1 MRCNT
6 YRNGAVSL
14 TPGHVTLSA
23 LSLRV
28 FGEDITVAGRQA
40 SIGKK
45 GKSKSNEDVAQETPV
60 PEAETDTES
69 AHA

>member
-1 MRCNT
+1 
-6 YRNGAVSL
+6 
-14 TPGHVTLSA
+14 

-28 FGEDITVAGRQA
+28 FGDDITVAGRQA

-69 AHA
+69 AKSTHASGSGKQGSPMPELHNFG